1 LDVVAL
7 FIFRQLSQF
16 VRGIPQHAVQ
26 NAAAIVFTIR
36 IALIGQRYHLLNQRQ
51 RSFDVKVARSQRIF
65 LRLPIAKGDICRSDT
80 TCEKQIAVLQI
91 LCQLEKIRRLK
102 KYP

>member
-36 IALIGQRYHLLNQRQ
+36 IALIGQLYHLFNQRQ
-51 RSFDVKVARSQRIF
+51 RSFDVKVARFQRIF
-65 LRLPIAKGDICRSDT
+65 PRLPIGKVDTCRIDT
-80 TCEKQIAVLQI
+80 ICEKQTVVLQV
-91 LCQLEKIRRLK
+91 LCQPEKNRRLK